1 MQWINFWKKKKKKL
15 IMLQDSFFIQETCVS
30 DHSPKQN
37 RTDLKN
43 LPVDLG
49 LQIYIYIYI
58 SEYHH
63 NDQDEIRRVYMQKC
77 SCQPLNHKFSQ
88 SIISGEL
95 RGFNLA

>member
-1 MQWINFWKKKKKKL
+1 
-15 IMLQDSFFIQETCVS
+15 MLQDSFFIQETCVI

-43 LPVDLG
+43 LPVDPG
-49 LQIYIYIYI
+49 LQKKNIYIYIL
-58 SEYHH
+58 EYHH
-63 NDQDEIRRVYMQKC
+63 NDQDEIRRAYMQKC

-95 RGFNLA
+95 RRFNHA